1 MDSTG
6 IMILLSVILI
16 ALSAFFSASE
26 TSISGASR
34 VRLKSYAEDGSK
46 KAKRTLKLME
56 DFDKTISAI
65 LIGNNIVNIAASS
78 IFTYIAMKL
87 FGDGGVGIA
96 TAFTTVIVLIFGEI
110 VPKTVAKAKADSFS
124 MFVSGPISA
133 ISFVFSPVSSLLTGI
148 KGVIVR
154 TPVDEKP
161 SITEE
166 ELKYIIEETKDEGVL
181 EEQESQLAQSA
192 LEFDEIRLSQVL
204 TPRVDVVALDIEASA
219 DEMLETMLAQQFS
232 RLPVYEESVDNI
244 IGILHERDFLASY
257 AKGTAPNVRKI
268 MKKPEFM
275 PENLKISH
283 ALAKM
288 QKGKF
293 QLAIVTDQYGGTLG
307 VVSMEDILEE
317 LVGEIWDERDEVLL
331 MIEPAG
337 DGKFKVNGGAELEDL
352 LEEFDIDEDD
362 IESESNTV
370 GGWVCEQMG
379 KIPSEGESFIEK
391 NLKITVTGVDNV
403 RVTEVLAEI
412 LPEEAEEE
420 KE

>member
-6 IMILLSVILI
+6 MLILLSVMLI

-34 VRLKSYAEDGSK
+34 VRLKSYSEEGNK
-46 KAKRTLKLME
+46 KATRALGLME

-78 IFTYIAMKL
+78 IFTYIAIKL
-87 FGDGGVGIA
+87 LGDGGVGVA
-96 TAFTTVIVLIFGEI
+96 TLFTTVIVLVFGEI
-110 VPKTVAKAKADSFS
+110 IPKTAAKANADSFS
-124 MFVSGPISA
+124 MFVSGPISV
-133 ISFVFSPVSSLLTGI
+133 ISFIFAPVSSLFTGI
-148 KGVIVR
+148 KSVIVR
-154 TPVDEKP
+154 TPIDEKP

-166 ELKYIIEETKDEGVL
+166 ELKYIIEETKVEGVL

-204 TPRVDVVALDIEASA
+204 THRVDVVAIDIEMSA
-219 DEMLETMLAQQFS
+219 EDILETVLSQQFS
-232 RLPVYEESVDNI
+232 RLPVYEESIDNV
-244 IGILHERDFLASY
+244 IGILHERDFLAQY
-257 AKGTAPNVRKI
+257 AKGRVPDVGEI

-293 QLAIVTDQYGGTLG
+293 QLAVVTDQYGGTLG

-337 DGKFKVNGGAELEDL
+337 DGIYRVNGAAELKAL
-352 LEEFDIDEDD
+352 LEELGIDEDD
-362 IESESNTV
+362 VQSESNTV

-379 KIPSEGESFIEK
+379 KIPSEGESFISD
-391 NLKITVTGVDNV
+391 NIKITVTGVDNV
-403 RVTEVLAEI
+403 RVIEVVAEI
-412 LPEEAEEE
+412 LPEETEE
-420 KE
+420 

>member
-6 IMILLSVILI
+6 IMIFLSVILI

-34 VRLKSYAEDGSK
+34 VRLRSYAEDGNK
-46 KAKRTLKLME
+46 KAKRTLKLMD

-65 LIGNNIVNIAASS
+65 LIGNNIVNIATSS
-78 IFTYIAMKL
+78 IFTFIAVNL
-87 FGDGGVGIA
+87 FGNGGVGIA
-96 TAFTTVIVLIFGEI
+96 TAFTTVVVLIFGEI
-110 VPKTVAKAKADSFS
+110 IPKTTAKANADSFS

-133 ISFVFSPVSSLLTGI
+133 ISFVFSPISSLLTGI

-166 ELKYIIEETKDEGVL
+166 ELKFIIEETKDEGVL

-204 TPRVDVVALDIEASA
+204 TPRVDMVALDIELTPE
-219 DEMLETMLAQQFS
+219 EMLETMLTQQFS
-232 RLPVYEESVDNI
+232 RLPVYEEGIDNI
-244 IGILHERDFLASY
+244 IGILHERDFLSEY
-257 AKGTAPNVRKI
+257 AKGNKPDVRKI

-293 QLAIVTDQYGGTLG
+293 QLALVTDQYGGTLG
-307 VVSMEDILEE
+307 VVTMEDILEE

-337 DGKFKVNGGAELEDL
+337 DDKYKVNGLAELEDL
-352 LEEFDIDEDD
+352 LEEFDIDKDD
-362 IESESNTV
+362 VESESNTV
-370 GGWVCEQMG
+370 GGWVCDRMG
-379 KIPSEGESFIEK
+379 KIPQQGESFTAD

-403 RVTEVLAEI
+403 RVTEVMAEL
-412 LPEEAEEE
+412 LPQSETDED
-420 KE
+420 

>member
-6 IMILLSVILI
+6 IMIFLSVILI

-34 VRLKSYAEDGSK
+34 VRLRSYAEDGNK
-46 KAKRTLKLME
+46 KAKRTLKLMD

-65 LIGNNIVNIAASS
+65 LIGNNIVNIATSS
-78 IFTYIAMKL
+78 IFTFIAVNL
-87 FGDGGVGIA
+87 FGNGGVGIA
-96 TAFTTVIVLIFGEI
+96 TAFTTVVVLIFGEI
-110 VPKTVAKAKADSFS
+110 IPKTTAKANADSFS

-133 ISFVFSPVSSLLTGI
+133 ISFVFSPISSLLTGI

-166 ELKYIIEETKDEGVL
+166 ELKFIIEETKDEGVL

-204 TPRVDVVALDIEASA
+204 TPRVDMVALDIELTPE
-219 DEMLETMLAQQFS
+219 EMLKTMLTQQFS
-232 RLPVYEESVDNI
+232 RLPVYEEGIDNI
-244 IGILHERDFLASY
+244 IGILHERDFLSEY
-257 AKGTAPNVRKI
+257 AKGNKPDVRKI

-293 QLAIVTDQYGGTLG
+293 QLALVTDQYGGTLG
-307 VVSMEDILEE
+307 VVT
-317 LVGEIWDERDEVLL
+317 
-331 MIEPAG
+331 IE
-337 DGKFKVNGGAELEDL
+337 N
-352 LEEFDIDEDD
+352 I
-362 IESESNTV
+362 
-370 GGWVCEQMG
+370 
-379 KIPSEGESFIEK
+379 
-391 NLKITVTGVDNV
+391 
-403 RVTEVLAEI
+403 
-412 LPEEAEEE
+412 
-420 KE
+420 